1 LGDNFWGYSL
11 VLDVRRK
18 ILSVLEK
25 VVDGVLLIGTDLYV
39 EVHAEV
45 PRDVVLRDSDKV
57 AGVSV

>member
-1 LGDNFWGYSL
+1 M

-25 VVDGVLLIGTDLYV
+25 VIDGVLFIRSDLYV